1 MISGDRFFAEWQL
14 KSGKPLF
21 ESVESDFLCCEPPF
35 STDSHESSTR
45 KSRDFQT
52 GQSKPE
58 STSNEE
64 FLMSSLTRRRHL
76 FTIAALFIALLTVAF
91 APAFH
96 STALAQDAPAVEG
109 TAPAAETPAPTTET
123 KTQESFLSWMIRAS
137 GWYGLVLL
145 ILSFIMVAVIMMN
158 VLQVRRDVL
167 MPPDFIESFEEKIN
181 AKDYQA
187 AYEVSRADD
196 SFIARVLTNGLSK
209 LNRGYEEAIEGM
221 QEIGEEENMT
231 LEHRISYLALIGAIA
246 PMIGLMGTVAGMIES
261 FQTIATSTTS
271 PKPADLAEGISK
283 ALFTTLE
290 GLIVAIPAMIGY
302 SLLRNQVA
310 KLVLEVGI
318 VSEGLMS
325 KLPMAAGG
333 KRGGGAPAPAPAAP
347 EKSN

>member
-1 MISGDRFFAEWQL
+1 M
-14 KSGKPLF
+14 
-21 ESVESDFLCCEPPF
+21 
-35 STDSHESSTR
+35 T
-45 KSRDFQT
+45 
-52 GQSKPE
+52 
-58 STSNEE
+58 
-64 FLMSSLTRRRHL
+64 SLTRRRQIL
-76 FTIAALFIALLTVAF
+76 TFAALFITLLAVAF
-91 APAFH
+91 TPAFQ
-96 STALAQDAPAVEG
+96 SPVAAQDAPAVEEA
-109 TAPAAETPAPTTET
+109 APESPA
-123 KTQESFLSWMIRAS
+123 TQSPERQKKSFLGWMIEAS
-137 GWYGLVLL
+137 GWFGLVLL

-167 MPPDFIESFEEKIN
+167 MPPAFIETFEEKIN

-261 FQTIATSTTS
+261 FETIANSTTS
-271 PKPADLAEGISK
+271 PKPADLAQGISK

-290 GLIVAIPAMIGY
+290 GLVVAIPAMVGY

-325 KLPMAAGG
+325 RLPMAASG
-333 KRGGGAPAPAPAAP
+333 KKGGGAPAPAPAAP
-347 EKSN
+347 EK

>member
-1 MISGDRFFAEWQL
+1 
-14 KSGKPLF
+14 
-21 ESVESDFLCCEPPF
+21 
-35 STDSHESSTR
+35 
-45 KSRDFQT
+45 
-52 GQSKPE
+52 
-58 STSNEE
+58 
-64 FLMSSLTRRRHL
+64 MSSLTRRRHL
-76 FTIAALFIALLTVAF
+76 FTIAALLIALLTVAF
-91 APAFH
+91 VPAFH
-96 STALAQDAPAVEG
+96 STALAQDAPAAEG
-109 TAPAAETPAPTTET
+109 EAPAADTPAPTTET
-123 KTQESFLSWMIRAS
+123 KAQESFLSWMIRAS

-167 MPPDFIESFEEKIN
+167 MPPDFIELFEEKIN

-246 PMIGLMGTVAGMIES
+246 PMIGLMGTVAGMIQS

-290 GLIVAIPAMIGY
+290 GLVVAIPAMIGY

-325 KLPMAAGG
+325 KLPMAAAG
-333 KRGGGAPAPAPAAP
+333 KRSGGAPAPAPAAP